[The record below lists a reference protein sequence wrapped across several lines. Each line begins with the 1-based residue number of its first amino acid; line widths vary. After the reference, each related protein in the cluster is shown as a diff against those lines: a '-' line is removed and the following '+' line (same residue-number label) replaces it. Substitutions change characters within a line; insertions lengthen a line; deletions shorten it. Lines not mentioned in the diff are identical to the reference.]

1 MLQQI
6 DPEKGMRQRH
16 AARGGLFQELAFL
29 EPICSRNSTPPS
41 ITRPAAKSASSRAG
55 ADSSSGITRRSSAF
69 ARERKPMPAPSVHA
83 SMLSR
88 VPAGTSAMSCLFLI
102 SYCTHSARSASSSF
116 FAFRASSTRST
127 RPLPPPFRSAVVRSS
142 RWRRRRPSG
151 RHPSSK
157 PSDNA
162 ASPSAAFLRRPVPEI
177 FIACHPSSSA
187 IRARSPRS
195 VVPSEPRGP
204 ARRMRQPGAPSPS
217 QIPSRKSSLTDAPSL
232 RKAGR
237 RAAVASSGTGPVFTM
252 THPSFGSRCPEPA
265 EFSRHGRKSP
275 AAQSLQGMERVK
287 QDQPGKPRR
296 HHADACTILG
306 QMGQKN
312 GICRSVHSRKGSA
325 RPQTESAL
333 PHPDLQAPGLHVRNL
348 AQSILSACSVCR
360 PISPD
365 SMASG
370 KPVLGMMQIPYLRLL
385 PRFIETKDMLHIYTD
400 RHCQPMLCFDICAC
414 PSPVMISCSE

>member
-1 MLQQI
+1 
-6 DPEKGMRQRH
+6 MRQRH

-29 EPICSRNSTPPS
+29 GPICSRNSTPPS

-102 SYCTHSARSASSSF
+102 SHGTHSARSASSSF
-116 FAFRASSTRST
+116 FAFCASSTRST

-162 ASPSAAFLRRPVPEI
+162 ASPSTASLRRPVPEI
-177 FIACHPSSSA
+177 FIACHPSSSCNPCQ
-187 IRARSPRS
+187 IPQK
-195 VVPSEPRGP
+195 RGP
-204 ARRMRQPGAPSPS
+204 ARAMRSGQTHETAW
-217 QIPSRKSSLTDAPSL
+217 SSWPFADSIEEVVSYGRPLSVW
-232 RKAGR
+232 KAGR
-237 RAAVASSGTGPVFTM
+237 RASVASSGTGPVFTM
-252 THPSFGSRCPEPA
+252 AHPSFGSRCPESA

-275 AAQSLQGMERVK
+275 TAQSLQGMERVK

-296 HHADACTILG
+296 HHADAGTILG
-306 QMGQKN
+306 HVGQAKMAYAGQFTHGKALQIPD
-312 GICRSVHSRKGSA
+312 GICSPPSRSVGA
-325 RPQTESAL
+325 RPSCAQL
-333 PHPDLQAPGLHVRNL
+333 RPKHPFRLQCL
-348 AQSILSACSVCR
+348 
-360 PISPD
+360 SPD
-365 SMASG
+365 IA
-370 KPVLGMMQIPYLRLL
+370 R
-385 PRFIETKDMLHIYTD
+385 
-400 RHCQPMLCFDICAC
+400 
-414 PSPVMISCSE
+414 

>member
-1 MLQQI
+1 
-6 DPEKGMRQRH
+6 MRQRH

-88 VPAGTSAMSCLFLI
+88 VPAGTRAMSCLFLI
-102 SYCTHSARSASSSF
+102 SHGTHSARSASSSF
-116 FAFRASSTRST
+116 FAFCASSTRST

-162 ASPSAAFLRRPVPEI
+162 ASPSTASLRRPVPEI
-177 FIACHPSSSA
+177 FIACHPSSSCNPCQ
-187 IRARSPRS
+187 IPQK
-195 VVPSEPRGP
+195 RGP
-204 ARRMRQPGAPSPS
+204 ARAKRSGQTHETAWSSWPFADSIEEVVSYGRPLSAEGRKTSIRRLFWNRTCLHHGA
-217 QIPSRKSSLTDAPSL
+217 
-232 RKAGR
+232 
-237 RAAVASSGTGPVFTM
+237 
-252 THPSFGSRCPEPA
+252 PSFGSRCPESA
-265 EFSRHGRKSP
+265 EFSRHRRKRP
-275 AAQSLQGMERVK
+275 TAQSLQGMERVK

-296 HHADACTILG
+296 HHADAGTILG
-306 QMGQKN
+306 HVGQAKMAYAGQFAHGKALQIPD
-312 GICRSVHSRKGSA
+312 GIC
-325 RPQTESAL
+325 PL
-333 PHPDLQAPGLHVRNL
+333 PHPDLQAPGLHVRNF

-385 PRFIETKDMLHIYTD
+385 PRFIETKDMMHIYTD